1 MWRASVLITHH
12 PSVTTTITEFAF
24 GRFHQFVDK
33 ERVTVSYFNAGIL
46 FTIVAIPVE
55 TNLSG
60 YLNQKILELKRKIN
74 V

>member
-12 PSVTTTITEFAF
+12 PSVTATITELAR

-33 ERVTVSYFNAGIL
+33 ERVAVSYFNAGIPL
-46 FTIVAIPVE
+46 AIDATPVE